1 MRPLVSSGNHLPQL
15 LHQRD
20 WTRYRL
26 SAQLHQYAASL
37 SYALPDVISS
47 RMYVEGEHQVDLL
60 HDVGVLLDNTHNKYW
75 NMQNGYCLPCTV
87 HSMAAIRDRLDTDA
101 TLYDNCYRAMR
112 VGVHWDTEVEMDQRQ
127 LVTQVFTSALPV
139 AYSYSTKV
147 DDWARFACFMLDV
160 AFDATL
166 AVGRVLSHKRGG
178 ARVKVYLTPVG
189 GGAFGNQPLWIVQAI
204 EKALWKHRQAPLDV
218 VLVHY
223 RCLDPKFL
231 TIQPIHL
238 LCNST
243 LIASRS

>member
-1 MRPLVSSGNHLPQL
+1 MEAGVSVSVDAESCEDGQGLSFDHIIGDAKSLHRDPANTGAVFQVASQFNALEMVGPGVSPLRGVTIYANDFTQGPACA
-15 LHQRD
+15 
-20 WTRYRL
+20 L
-26 SAQLHQYAASL
+26 SCPAATIFRN
-37 SYALPDVISS
+37 YFINGTGQ
-47 RMYVEGEHQVDLL
+47 GEHQVDLL

-147 DDWARFACFMLDV
+147 DDWARFACFVLEV

-166 AVGRVLSHKRGG
+166 ALEAQTGATRYCPRSLSMSRPVLDHSAHPSS
-178 ARVKVYLTPVG
+178 L
-189 GGAFGNQPLWIVQAI
+189 
-204 EKALWKHRQAPLDV
+204 
-218 VLVHY
+218 
-223 RCLDPKFL
+223 
-231 TIQPIHL
+231 
-238 LCNST
+238 
-243 LIASRS
+243 